1 MAGEIFFSFTRF
13 IHHSIFEHMKNLLR
27 ILSYVRKYSSFALLN
42 IVFNVLTVLFSLFSV
57 VMIIPFLQ
65 LLFNKIPKVVTKPEL
80 HLSATWFIDYMKY
93 VLSEEIMNSGQV
105 VALIKFCAAIA
116 ILFFL
121 KNLFRFLALYFLS
134 PIRSGSVRDIRNE
147 LYAKILSLPLS
158 YYSKERKGDLISRL
172 TDDVKEVEISIISF
186 IEVTVREPLNI
197 IIFLGALLLLSPQLT
212 AFVLINL
219 LVTGLIIGRVGK
231 SLKRQSMEAQSVSG
245 RLLSIIDET
254 LSGLRIIH
262 AFNAENFMRKQF
274 DKVNAE
280 FFSLSR
286 EITTRRE
293 LSSPL
298 TEFLAMVVVC
308 TVLYFGGTLV
318 LQKNLEAETFI
329 AFMVLFAQLIPPAKN
344 FSSASYNIRK
354 GLASAQRIFE
364 VLDAEVK
371 IAEKENASAI
381 KEFKNEIEYR
391 SVGFSYHNY
400 DNKKI
405 LQAINLKIT
414 KGKVV
419 ALVGQSGAGKT
430 TMVDLLPRFYD
441 VSEGEILID
450 GKNIRDYKLND
461 LRGLFGMV
469 SQESILFNDSVLNN
483 IAFGMEGATREEVMD
498 AAKIAN
504 AHDFVMK
511 MENGYDS
518 TIGDRGGKL
527 SGGERQRLTIARA
540 VLKNPP
546 ILILDEAT
554 SSLDSNSE
562 KSVQDALTK
571 LMKGRTTIIVAHRL
585 STIQYADEIIV
596 MQDGHISERGNHI
609 GLMAKNGIYK
619 KLVELQAF

>member
-1 MAGEIFFSFTRF
+1 M
-13 IHHSIFEHMKNLLR
+13 
-27 ILSYVRKYSSFALLN
+27 
-42 IVFNVLTVLFSLFSV
+42 
-57 VMIIPFLQ
+57 
-65 LLFNKIPKVVTKPEL
+65 
-80 HLSATWFIDYMKY
+80 
-93 VLSEEIMNSGQV
+93 
-105 VALIKFCAAIA
+105 IKFCVAVAV
-116 ILFFL
+116 LFFL
-121 KNLFRFLALYFLS
+121 KNLFRFLAVYFLS

-147 LYAKILSLPLS
+147 LYTKVLSLPLS
-158 YYSKERKGDLISRL
+158 YHSKERKGDLISRL

-212 AFVLINL
+212 AFVLVML

-231 SLKRQSMEAQSVSG
+231 SLKRQSIEAQSVTG
-245 RLLSIIDET
+245 HLLSIVDET
-254 LSGLRIIH
+254 LSGLRIIQG
-262 AFNAENFMRKQF
+262 FNAENFMRRQF
-274 DKVNAE
+274 DKVNTD

-286 EITTRRE
+286 QITTRRE

-298 TEFLAMVVVC
+298 TEFLAMCVVC
-308 TVLYFGGTLV
+308 AVLYFGGTLV
-318 LQKNLEAETFI
+318 LQHKNLEAETFI
-329 AFMVLFAQLIPPAKN
+329 MFMVLFAQLIAPAKS
-344 FSSASYNIRK
+344 FSTASYNIRK

-371 IAEKENASAI
+371 ITEKENALAI
-381 KEFKNEIEYR
+381 KEFKNEIEFR
-391 SVGFSYHNY
+391 SIGFSYHNF
-400 DNKKI
+400 DDKKI
-405 LQAINLKIT
+405 LDGINLKVE
-414 KGKVV
+414 KGKMI

-430 TMVDLLPRFYD
+430 TIVDLLPRFYD

-450 GKNIRDYKLND
+450 GKDIRDYKLND

-469 SQESILFNDSVLNN
+469 SQESILFNDSVFNN
-483 IAFGMEGATREEVMD
+483 ISFGMENATREKVME

-504 AHDFVMK
+504 AHDFIMK
-511 MENGYDS
+511 LQNGYDS

-540 VLKNPP
+540 VLKNSP

-562 KSVQDALTK
+562 KLVQDALTK
-571 LMKGRTTIIVAHRL
+571 LMKGRTTIVIAHRL
-585 STIQYADEIIV
+585 STIQYADEIIL
-596 MQDGHISERGNHI
+596 MQDGRISERGNHI

>member
-1 MAGEIFFSFTRF
+1 M
-13 IHHSIFEHMKNLLR
+13 
-27 ILSYVRKYSSFALLN
+27 V
-42 IVFNVLTVLFSLFSV
+42 
-57 VMIIPFLQ
+57 
-65 LLFNKIPKVVTKPEL
+65 KPEV
-80 HLSATWFIDYMKY
+80 HISAVWLIDYMKFI
-93 VLSEEIMNSGQV
+93 LSEEITNNGQL
-105 VALIKFCAAIA
+105 VALIKFCIA
-116 ILFFL
+116 VAVLFFL
-121 KNLFRFLALYFLS
+121 KNLFRFLAVYFLS

-147 LYAKILSLPLS
+147 LYTKVLSLPLS
-158 YYSKERKGDLISRL
+158 YHSKERKGDLISRL

-212 AFVLINL
+212 AFVLVML

-231 SLKRQSMEAQSVSG
+231 SLKRQSIEAQSVTG
-245 RLLSIIDET
+245 HLLSIVDET
-254 LSGLRIIH
+254 LSGLRIIQG
-262 AFNAENFMRKQF
+262 FNAENFMRKQF
-274 DKVNAE
+274 DKVNSN

-286 EITTRRE
+286 QITTRRE

-298 TEFLAMVVVC
+298 TEFLAMCVVC
-308 TVLYFGGTLV
+308 AVLYFGGTLV
-318 LQKNLEAETFI
+318 LQHKNLEAETFI
-329 AFMVLFAQLIPPAKN
+329 MFMVLFAQLIAPAKS
-344 FSSASYNIRK
+344 FSTASYNIRK

-371 IAEKENASAI
+371 ITEKENASAI
-381 KEFKNEIEYR
+381 NEFKNEIEFR
-391 SVGFSYHNY
+391 NVGFSYHNF
-400 DNKKI
+400 DDKKI
-405 LQAINLKIT
+405 LEAINLKVE
-414 KGKVV
+414 KGRMI

-450 GKNIRDYKLND
+450 GKDIRDYRLSD

-469 SQESILFNDSVLNN
+469 SQESILFNDSVFNN
-483 IAFGMEGATREEVMD
+483 ISFGMENATREKVME

-504 AHDFVMK
+504 AHDFIMK
-511 MENGYDS
+511 LENGYDS

-562 KSVQDALTK
+562 KLVQDALTK
-571 LMKGRTTIIVAHRL
+571 LMKGRTTIAIAHRL
-585 STIQYADEIIV
+585 STIQYADEIVV

>member
-1 MAGEIFFSFTRF
+1 
-13 IHHSIFEHMKNLLR
+13 MKNLLR
-27 ILSYVRKYSSFALLN
+27 ILGYVSKYSTAAALN
-42 IVFNVLTVLFSLFSV
+42 ILFNILTVVFSLFSV

-65 LLFNKIPKVVTKPEL
+65 LLFGKIPQVAVKPEF
-80 HLSATWFIDYMKY
+80 HFSAHWFIQYMKFF
-93 VLSEEIMNSGQV
+93 LSEEIMANGQLA
-105 VALIKFCAAIA
+105 ALIKFCIGIA
-116 ILFFL
+116 LLFFF
-121 KNLFRFLALYFLS
+121 KNLFRYLAVYFLA
-134 PIRSGSVRDIRNE
+134 PIRSGSVRDMREE

-158 YYSKERKGDLISRL
+158 YYSKERKGDIISRL

-186 IEVTVREPLNI
+186 LEVTVREPLNI
-197 IIFLGALLLLSPQLT
+197 IIFLGALLMLSPQLT
-212 AFVLINL
+212 AFVFIML
-219 LVTGLIIGRVGK
+219 LVTGFIIGRVGK
-231 SLKRQSMEAQSVSG
+231 SLKKQSIEAQSVSG
-245 RLLSIIDET
+245 RLLSIADET

-262 AFNAENFMRKQF
+262 AFNAEKFMRLQF
-274 DKVNAE
+274 GKINTE
-280 FFSLSR
+280 FYTLSKLINTKR
-286 EITTRRE
+286 D

-298 TEFLAMVVVC
+298 TEFLAMCVVC
-308 TVLYFGGTLV
+308 TVLYYGGVLV
-318 LQKNLEAETFI
+318 LDHKNLEAETFI

-371 IAEKENASAI
+371 ITEKHDAVSI
-381 KEFKNEIEYR
+381 KEFKNEIEFKNA
-391 SVGFSYHNY
+391 GFSYHNF
-400 DNKKI
+400 DDKKI
-405 LQAINLKIT
+405 LEGINLRVE
-414 KGKVV
+414 KGRMV

-441 VSEGEILID
+441 LSEGEILID
-450 GKNIRDYKLND
+450 GKNIRDYRLGD

-469 SQESILFNDSVLNN
+469 SQESILFNDSVFNN
-483 IAFGMEGATREEVMD
+483 ISFGMENATRENVIE

-504 AHDFVMK
+504 AHDFIMK
-511 MENGYDS
+511 LESGYDS

-562 KSVQDALTK
+562 RLVQDALTK
-571 LMKGRTTIIVAHRL
+571 LMKGRTTIVIAHRL

-596 MQDGHISERGNHI
+596 MQDGKISERGNHI

>member
-1 MAGEIFFSFTRF
+1 
-13 IHHSIFEHMKNLLR
+13 MKNLLR
-27 ILSYVRKYSSFALLN
+27 ILSYVRKYSSFAFFNLL
-42 IVFNVLTVLFSLFSV
+42 FNVLTVVFSLFSV
-57 VMIIPFLQ
+57 IMIIPFLQ
-65 LLFNKIPKVVTKPEL
+65 LLFDKIPKVVVKPET
-80 HLSATWFIDYMKY
+80 HLSAAWFIDYMKY
-93 VLSEEIMNSGQV
+93 VLSEEIMTNGQL
-105 VALIKFCAAIA
+105 VALEKFCVAIG
-116 ILFFL
+116 IMFFL
-121 KNLFRFLALYFLS
+121 KNLFRFLAVYFLA
-134 PIRSGSVRDIRNE
+134 PIRSGAVRDIRNE
-147 LYAKILSLPLS
+147 LFAKILSLPLS
-158 YYSKERKGDLISRL
+158 YYSKERKGDIIARL

-197 IIFLGALLLLSPQLT
+197 IIYLGALLLLSPQLT
-212 AFVLINL
+212 AFVFVNL
-219 LVTGLIIGRVGK
+219 LVTGFIIGRVGK
-231 SLKRQSMEAQSVSG
+231 SLKKQSMEAQSVSG
-245 RLLSIIDET
+245 QLLSIADET
-254 LSGLRIIH
+254 LGGLRIIH
-262 AFNAENFMRKQF
+262 AFNAEKFMREQF
-274 DKVNAE
+274 DKINTE
-280 FFSLSR
+280 FFTLSR
-286 EITTRRE
+286 KINTRRE

-318 LQKNLEAETFI
+318 LGHQGLEAETFI
-329 AFMVLFAQLIPPAKN
+329 GFMVLFAQLIPPAKN

-364 VLDAEVK
+364 VMDAEVK
-371 IAEKENASAI
+371 IAEKANAVSIA
-381 KEFKNEIEYR
+381 EFKTEIEYR
-391 SVGFSYHNY
+391 HVGFTYNNY

-405 LQAINLKIT
+405 IEDINLKVE
-414 KGKVV
+414 KGKMI

-441 VSEGEILID
+441 ISEGQILID
-450 GKNIRDYKLND
+450 GKDIRDYKLND

-469 SQESILFNDSVLNN
+469 SQESILFNDSVFNN
-483 IAFGMEGATREEVMD
+483 IAFGIENATREKVTE

-504 AHDFVMK
+504 AHDFIMK
-511 MENGYDS
+511 LEKGYDS

-562 KSVQDALTK
+562 KLVQDALQR
-571 LMKGRTTIIVAHRL
+571 LMKGRTTIVVAHRL

-596 MQDGHISERGNHI
+596 MQDGKISERGNHI

-619 KLVELQAF
+619 RLVELQAF

>member
-1 MAGEIFFSFTRF
+1 
-13 IHHSIFEHMKNLLR
+13 MKNLLR
-27 ILSYVRKYSSFALLN
+27 ILSYTRKYSALAALN
-42 IVFNVLTVLFSLFSV
+42 VLFNVLTVFFSLFSV

-65 LLFNKIPKVVTKPEL
+65 LLFGKIPKVVVEPQL
-80 HLSATWFIDYMKY
+80 GFSAEALIEYMKY
-93 VLSEEIMNSGQV
+93 LLSTEIMTGGQLA
-105 VALIKFCAAIA
+105 ALVKFCAAIA
-116 ILFFL
+116 LLFFF
-121 KNLFRFLALYFLS
+121 KNLFRYLAVYFLA
-134 PIRSGSVRDIRNE
+134 PIRSGSVRDLRNE

-158 YYSKERKGDLISRL
+158 YYSKERKGDIISRL

-197 IIFLGALLLLSPQLT
+197 IIFLGALLMLSPQLT
-212 AFVLINL
+212 AFVFVML
-219 LVTGLIIGRVGK
+219 LVTGFIIGRVGK
-231 SLKRQSMEAQSVSG
+231 SLKKQSIEAQSVSG
-245 RLLSIIDET
+245 RLLSIADET
-254 LSGLRIIH
+254 LGGLRVIH
-262 AFNAENFMRKQF
+262 AFNAEKFMRGQF
-274 DKVNAE
+274 DKINTE
-280 FFSLSR
+280 FFTLSKKINTKR
-286 EITTRRE
+286 D

-298 TEFLAMVVVC
+298 TEFLAMCVVC
-308 TVLYFGGTLV
+308 TVLYYGGVLV
-318 LQKNLEAETFI
+318 LEHKNLEAETFI

-344 FSSASYNIRK
+344 FSSATYNIRK

-371 IAEKENASAI
+371 ISESNTAVSI
-381 KEFKNEIEYR
+381 KQFKTEIEFR
-391 SVGFSYHNY
+391 NAGFSYHNF
-400 DNKKI
+400 DDKKI
-405 LQAINLKIT
+405 LDSINLKVE
-414 KGKVV
+414 KGKMI

-450 GKNIRDYKLND
+450 GKNVRDYKLKD

-469 SQESILFNDSVLNN
+469 SQESILFNDSVHNN
-483 IAFGMEGATREEVMD
+483 IAFGIENATRDEVIA

-504 AHDFVMK
+504 AHDFIMK
-511 MENGYDS
+511 LENGYDS

-562 KSVQDALTK
+562 KLVQDALTK
-571 LMKGRTTIIVAHRL
+571 LMKGRTTVVIAHRL

-596 MQDGHISERGNHI
+596 MQDGKISERGNHI
-609 GLMAKNGIYK
+609 GLMAKEGIYK